1 MIIFLFVLLVVSNLL
16 NLHILLFF
24 CLFVF
29 FVYFFT
35 VSPPFYLP
43 ACYCKFYCNV
53 MLNIV
58 Q

>member
-1 MIIFLFVLLVVSNLL
+1 MIIFLFVLLVVVNLL
-16 NLHILLFF
+16 NLHILLV
-24 CLFVF
+24 CF

-58 Q
+58 